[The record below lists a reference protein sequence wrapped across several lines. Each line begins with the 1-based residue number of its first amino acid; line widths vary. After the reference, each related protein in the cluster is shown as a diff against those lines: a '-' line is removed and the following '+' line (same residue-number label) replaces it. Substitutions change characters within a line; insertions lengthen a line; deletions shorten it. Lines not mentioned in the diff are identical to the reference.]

1 MSGGDRYYRRLY
13 SINMYPL
20 FQEETDTIA
29 DYIVMYQHQR
39 KQQKMKI
46 QVFFY
51 SKKFVVRFW
60 RPLEGFHFHWRG

>member
-20 FQEETDTIA
+20 CQEETDTIA

-46 QVFFY
+46 QVFFFTQR
-51 SKKFVVRFW
+51 SS
-60 RPLEGFHFHWRG
+60 